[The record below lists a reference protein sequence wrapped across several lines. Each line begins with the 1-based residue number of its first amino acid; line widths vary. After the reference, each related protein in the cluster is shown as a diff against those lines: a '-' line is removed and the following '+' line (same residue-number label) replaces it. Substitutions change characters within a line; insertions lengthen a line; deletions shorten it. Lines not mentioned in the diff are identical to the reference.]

1 VARLSGMQ
9 DLLPCSDEQCGDA
22 MMVADKL
29 TKAALTER
37 LDEVLGR
44 ARQGEAFVVER
55 GRPVSADGVSTS

>member
-1 VARLSGMQ
+1 
-9 DLLPCSDEQCGDA
+9 